1 MPARGAPSRRALRGS
16 IRSAWTGASG
26 MPRATAFYWKC
37 LHAAGTCPRPTGWE
51 RKIAQRAE
59 ERHTYRVEMG
69 RRGVN
74 GDHEDRCGF
83 ESRRRH
89 SSLSLMGHDGCE
101 SSAAL
106 GIRAGEDPAIY
117 GGVVQAASND
127 PGEGEARAHIRE
139 KQVRGLPP
147 PIGTG
152 WTMGDGP

>member
-1 MPARGAPSRRALRGS
+1 
-16 IRSAWTGASG
+16 
-26 MPRATAFYWKC
+26 
-37 LHAAGTCPRPTGWE
+37 
-51 RKIAQRAE
+51 
-59 ERHTYRVEMG
+59 MG
-69 RRGVN
+69 RRGRRPLRGGIWSACSGTSRTPSPTGRYLECVQRDVEDAVPYGCCRLFLHAGGRTTHIQGRN
-74 GDHEDRCGF
+74 GSAWCNGEHIAEMRV
-83 ESRRRH
+83 RVPPPA

-117 GGVVQAASND
+117 GGVVQAASHD

-152 WTMGDGP
+152 WTTGDGP

>member
-1 MPARGAPSRRALRGS
+1 MPARDCHGAERLAMTRWGS
-16 IRSAWTGASG
+16 ACTGASG
-26 MPRATAFYWKC
+26 MPRATWSEEVTAGGLRLSPPYRVGMRVT
-37 LHAAGTCPRPTGWE
+37 AAGGGTPPQQGRNGSAWCNGE
-51 RKIAQRAE
+51 HIAE
-59 ERHTYRVEMG
+59 MRV
-69 RRGVN
+69 RVPPPA
-74 GDHEDRCGF
+74 
-83 ESRRRH
+83 

-117 GGVVQAASND
+117 GGVVQAASHD

-152 WTMGDGP
+152 WTKNDGP